1 MTYGYSQKLVDANKK
16 ADADSLGV
24 ALGRF
29 CIEREITA
37 TQVAVELGV
46 SRMTVYNWFWG
57 EFAPSPT
64 YSEQIERFMARHKKR
79 K

>member
-1 MTYGYSQKLVDANKK
+1 MTYGYSQKLVEANKK
-16 ADADSLGV
+16 ADAESLGV

-29 CIEREITA
+29 CIAREITA
-37 TQVAVELGV
+37 TRVAVELGV

-57 EFAPSPT
+57 AFTPSPT
-64 YSEQIERFMARHKKR
+64 HAEQIERFMARHKKH

>member
-1 MTYGYSQKLVDANKK
+1 MTYGYSQKLVEANLK
-16 ADADSLGV
+16 ADDESLGV

-37 TQVAVELGV
+37 TKVAKELGV

-57 EFAPSPT
+57 EHIPSPS
-64 YSEQIERFMARHKKR
+64 YSEQIERFMARYKKHK
-79 K
+79 

>member
-1 MTYGYSQKLVDANKK
+1 MTYGYSQKLVEANKK
-16 ADADSLGV
+16 ADAESLGV

-29 CIEREITA
+29 CIAREITA
-37 TQVAVELGV
+37 TRVAVELGV

-57 EFAPSPT
+57 AFTPSST
-64 YSEQIERFMARHKKR
+64 HAEQIERFMARHKKH

>member
-1 MTYGYSQKLVDANKK
+1 MSYGYSQKLVDANSK
-16 ADADSLGV
+16 ADAESLGV

-29 CIEREITA
+29 CIAKEITA

-57 EFAPSPT
+57 EFIPSPA
-64 YSEQIERFMARHKKR
+64 YAGQIERFMARHKKR

>member
-57 EFAPSPT
+57 EFTPSPT
-64 YSEQIERFMARHKKR
+64 YAEQIERFMVRHKKR

>member
-1 MTYGYSQKLVDANKK
+1 MSYGYSQKLVDANSK
-16 ADADSLGV
+16 ADAESLGV

-37 TQVAVELGV
+37 TKVAKELGV

-57 EFAPSPT
+57 EFAPSPA
-64 YSEQIERFMARHKKR
+64 YSGQIERFMARHKKR